1 MVKKVYIVASSLAVL
16 GLAAY
21 YKLCVQKIRVRRN
34 RNLLWTNPRCI
45 FEFLKDEYEECTVLE
60 FFNQY
65 DEKLHQD
72 VLKDFIKECLDT
84 NDIQLMKKF
93 IKCIQGTSNL
103 DLDRVSRP
111 IQSLLWY
118 NIFNSL
124 YHI

>member
-34 RNLLWTNPRCI
+34 RNLWTNPRCI
-45 FEFLKDEYEECTVLE
+45 FELLKGDDECTVLE

-65 DEKLHQD
+65 DENKHQD
-72 VLKDFIKECLDT
+72 VLKDFIKECLET

-93 IKCIQGTSNL
+93 LKCIQGTSEMH
-103 DLDRVSRP
+103 RVSKP

-124 YHI
+124 YEIQS

>member
-1 MVKKVYIVASSLAVL
+1 MVKKIYVIASSLAIV

-21 YKLCVQKIRVRRN
+21 YKLCVQKIRVRRV
-34 RNLLWTNPRCI
+34 RWTNPRCI
-45 FEFLKDEYEECTVLE
+45 FELLKGDTTTECTVFE

-72 VLKDFIKECLDT
+72 VLKDFIKECLET

-93 IKCIQGTSNL
+93 IKCIQGSSCSDEFN
-103 DLDRVSRP
+103 RVSKP

-124 YHI
+124 YQL

>member
-1 MVKKVYIVASSLAVL
+1 MVNKTLISSLVVVGLVAV
-16 GLAAY
+16 Y
-21 YKLCVQKIRVRRN
+21 YKVCVQKIRVRRD
-34 RNLLWTNPRCI
+34 RRLRWSNPRCI
-45 FEFLKDEYEECTVLE
+45 FELLKGDTHKECTVLE

-84 NDIQLMKKF
+84 HDVKLMKKF
-93 IKCIQGTSNL
+93 IKCIQGTRNA
-103 DLDRVSRP
+103 DLDRVSKP

-124 YHI
+124 YQI

>member
-1 MVKKVYIVASSLAVL
+1 MVKKIYIIASSLAVV

-34 RNLLWTNPRCI
+34 VSWTNPRCI
-45 FEFLKDEYEECTVLE
+45 FEFLKGNNNECTVLE

-84 NDIQLMKKF
+84 NDVKLMKKF
-93 IKCIQGTSNL
+93 IKCIQGSSSSDEL
-103 DLDRVSRP
+103 HRVSRP

-118 NIFNSL
+118 NIFNGL
-124 YHI
+124 YEI

>member
-1 MVKKVYIVASSLAVL
+1 MVKKIYVIASSLAIV

-34 RNLLWTNPRCI
+34 LWTNPRCI
-45 FEFLKDEYEECTVLE
+45 FELLKADFE

-65 DEKLHQD
+65 DENKHQD
-72 VLKDFIKECLDT
+72 VLKDFIKECLET

-93 IKCIQGTSNL
+93 IKCIQGTSEL
-103 DLDRVSRP
+103 HMVSKP

-124 YHI
+124 YEI

>member
-34 RNLLWTNPRCI
+34 RNLWTNPRCI
-45 FEFLKDEYEECTVLE
+45 SELLKGDTTECTVFE

-72 VLKDFIKECLDT
+72 VLKDFIKECLET
-84 NDIQLMKKF
+84 NDVKLMKKF
-93 IKCIQGTSNL
+93 IKCIQGTSEFN
-103 DLDRVSRP
+103 RVSKP

-124 YHI
+124 YQL